1 MREFIGVLATKVR
14 REPVAVEPMKIVA
27 DEDKWR
33 LPCNRTPPL
42 KHSEEKQSEIRR
54 QVDALLGLGV
64 IKESQ
69 TTEYPSLLL
78 SLIHI

>member
-14 REPVAVEPMKIVA
+14 REPVAVEPMKIVV

-54 QVDALLGLGV
+54 QVDALLELGV

-69 TTEYPSLLL
+69 TTEYPSLLG
-78 SLIHI
+78 SP